1 MRILTGIQ
9 STNIPHLGNI
19 LGALLPALKLASIS
33 KTSSLFFVA
42 NLHSLTTH
50 PKPTSHQYFIQANIA
65 AWLACGLDPTKDI
78 LYRQSHLPQ
87 TCELAWYLNCI
98 TPYATLTKAHAFK
111 DKSNNLANINAGL
124 FTYPVLMAA
133 DILLYNATHI
143 PVGTDQLQ
151 HIEMARSLAK
161 RFNHQYRK
169 IFTLP
174 QAYLQEDIPLVP
186 GIDGRKMS
194 KSYDNTISPFWS
206 EKVLYKTIMAIPTDS
221 TPLASPKNPDTCPI
235 FSLYRLLADKH
246 DVDSMHTQY
255 LAGGYG
261 YGSAKKALFSLIM
274 STFAKERADFERYMQ
289 DGKALETILMDGEK
303 RARAIADTTLK
314 TVREALGLS

>member
-1 MRILTGIQ
+1 MRILTGIK

-19 LGALLPALKLASIS
+19 LGALLPALQLAKVS
-33 KTSSLFFVA
+33 KTPSLFFIA
-42 NLHSLTTH
+42 NLHSLTTQ
-50 PKPTSHQYFIQANIA
+50 PNATSHQHFIQANIA
-65 AWLACGLDPTKDI
+65 TWLACGLDPKKDI
-78 LYRQSHLPQ
+78 LYRQSHIPQ

-111 DKSNNLANINAGL
+111 DQSKKLLNINAGL

-133 DILLYNATHI
+133 DILLYKATHI

-151 HIEMARSLAK
+151 HIEITRSLAK
-161 RFNHQYRK
+161 RFNHQYGD

-174 QAYLQEDIPLVP
+174 KAYVQEDVPIVP
-186 GIDGRKMS
+186 GTDGRKMS
-194 KSYDNTISPFWS
+194 KSYHNTISPFWS
-206 EKVLYKTIMAIPTDS
+206 EKVLYKTIMAMPTDS
-221 TPLASPKNPDTCPI
+221 TPLAKPKNADTCTI
-235 FSLYRLLADKH
+235 FSLYRLLANKDE
-246 DVDSMHTQY
+246 VTSMHKKY

-274 STFAKERADFERYMQ
+274 EKFATQRADFERYMQ
-289 DGKALETILMDGEK
+289 HGKELESMLAEGEK
-303 RARAIADTTLK
+303 RAQAIAGTTLK